1 VPSQAVAVYKES
13 SQHAKTS
20 ISEWNQFKQTQ
31 LAQLNQQLGKANL
44 APIAIAEIE
53 REIEFLMSR

>member
-1 VPSQAVAVYKES
+1 
-13 SQHAKTS
+13 
-20 ISEWNQFKQTQ
+20 

-53 REIEFLMSR
+53 REVEFLMSR